1 MEAILNKDTELFYLI
16 NSQRNLFF
24 DYLFGFL
31 SHNLS
36 FVIAI
41 FLAVIFLSIKKFNKH
56 FWILLVLVALSFL
69 LADRISVL
77 CFKDVFQRLRPSHAL
92 EGVNLVKLSSWNLI
106 SDYKGG
112 LYGFVSSHAANA
124 FSLATIFAVLGKKYK
139 LLPILIYSWAIL
151 VGYSRIYC
159 GVHYP
164 SDVIVGGILGIG
176 IGLLIVMLYKL
187 VLKKYKSKKT
197 DNLA

>member
-1 MEAILNKDTELFYLI
+1 MEAILNKDTEFFYLI
-16 NSQRNLFF
+16 NGQRNLFF

-124 FSLATIFAVLGKKYK
+124 FSLATIL
-139 LLPILIYSWAIL
+139 
-151 VGYSRIYC
+151 
-159 GVHYP
+159 
-164 SDVIVGGILGIG
+164 
-176 IGLLIVMLYKL
+176 
-187 VLKKYKSKKT
+187 
-197 DNLA
+197 

>member
-41 FLAVIFLSIKKFNKH
+41 LLAVIFLSIKKFNKH

-187 VLKKYKSKKT
+187 VLKKYKCKKAISL
-197 DNLA
+197 D

>member
-1 MEAILNKDTELFYLI
+1 MEAILNKDTVLFYLI
-16 NSQRNLFF
+16 NGQRNPFF

-41 FLAVIFLSIKKFNKH
+41 LLAVIFLSIKKFNKH
-56 FWILLVLVALSFL
+56 FWILLVLVVLSFL

-92 EGVNLVKLSSWNLI
+92 EGVNLVKFSYWNLI
-106 SDYKGG
+106 YDYKGG

>member
-16 NSQRNLFF
+16 NSLRTPFL
-24 DYLFGFL
+24 DYFFGFL

-36 FVIAI
+36 FVLAI
-41 FLAVIFLSIKKFNKH
+41 LSAFLLLTIKKYRKD
-56 FWILLVLVALSFL
+56 FWILIVLVALSFL

-92 EGVNLVKLSSWNLI
+92 EGVNLVKLSSWHLI
-106 SDYKGG
+106 YDYKGG

-124 FSLATIFAVLGKKYK
+124 FSLATIFSVLGKKYK
-139 LLPILIYSWAIL
+139 LFPVLIYSWAIL

-176 IGLLIVMLYKL
+176 IGLLIVILYKL

-197 DNLA
+197 DNLS